1 MTTSSTTSSCCTT
14 SRQVQSGA
22 LLGRAQVHLGHL
34 RVDGLL
40 HGGGALDAVL
50 ADGVAVGGRR
60 RRRLGRRKAARVVDV
75 LAQFGATYST
85 TSSSHSIPSAWNGQ
99 IDGFNA
105 KLQPQLG
112 GEQAA
117 YQAVHWIGANLAGV
131 CLQKKK

>member
-60 RRRLGRRKAARVVDV
+60 RLGRRKAARVVDV
-75 LAQFGATYST
+75 LAQFGATTTAST
-85 TSSSHSIPSAWNGQ
+85 SHSISCAWGGQ
-99 IDGFNA
+99 IDGLNT
-105 KLQPQLG
+105 KL
-112 GEQAA
+112 
-117 YQAVHWIGANLAGV
+117 
-131 CLQKKK
+131 